1 MQLSIEQALRKGIE
15 AHKTGQIQE
24 ADRFYTAVLKV
35 QPKNP
40 MLITIWV
47 H

>member
-24 ADRFYTAVLKV
+24 AIDFTL
-35 QPKNP
+35 PF
-40 MLITIWV
+40 
-47 H
+47 